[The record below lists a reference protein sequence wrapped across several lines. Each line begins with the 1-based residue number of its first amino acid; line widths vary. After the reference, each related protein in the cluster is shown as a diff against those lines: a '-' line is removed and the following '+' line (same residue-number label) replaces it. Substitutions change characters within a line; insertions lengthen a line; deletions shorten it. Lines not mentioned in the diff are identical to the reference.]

1 MPYHNLPET
10 IAYCEFVEIR
20 VLIRLV
26 IEARRIPYSVKAER
40 DRTREL
46 FNTMHRVEVSVD
58 RRFPV
63 LGRYANVTT
72 GPVADLLDKLIF
84 GLDENERGLDRE
96 QAMGAPQKFNSINDA
111 KLAYLKICQKLLQLL
126 TSSASVAFMYGVYT
140 YDTFEG
146 TYALQWIDEEQEQ
159 PQQQQRPVITAQPP
173 PPPGRPVN
181 PAAK

>member
-1 MPYHNLPET
+1 MPYLNLPET
-10 IAYCEFVEIR
+10 IAYCEFVEIK

-26 IEARRIPYSVKAER
+26 SEARRIPYSVKAER

-46 FNTMHRVEVSVD
+46 FNTMHKVEVSTD
-58 RRFPV
+58 RRFPAV
-63 LGRYANVTT
+63 GRYANVTT

-146 TYALQWIDEEQEQ
+146 TYALQWVEGEPE
-159 PQQQQRPVITAQPP
+159 QQQQQQSCAIYLYS
-173 PPPGRPVN
+173 
-181 PAAK
+181 